1 MNTKGRELLD
11 TEGEE
16 QNTAGQNTPKKQVR
30 VGIIGPSWWV
40 NFWHLPAIQNHPNA
54 LVTAVCGTSARSPEE
69 VAAKYGPDARY
80 YTDVN
85 EMLDNAPLDGVI
97 VCTPNDL
104 HYPSAMAALERGLHV
119 TCEKPLA
126 LSANQARE
134 MAHMA
139 RQRGLVGMTNFP
151 YRDNPC
157 VQALRR
163 LVQEGYIGELL
174 HITGQYN
181 GGFGLSRPP
190 GWRGLRERSGAGILG
205 DLGSH
210 LIDLARYVTR
220 DEFASVCAHS
230 LTVLRNEKSGEY
242 AFKAATDDPI
252 SVASGR
258 NDDSCAWLAQMA
270 SGAQGVFQTSWL
282 AYQGAEGQ
290 HQELDASGTLGRLHF
305 VANHAGTF
313 LRGKRAGQEHWEM
326 IPVEGVVAP
335 GPGVGCDEDYFRPG
349 RLTPTNTTYRWIEAI
364 RQGETG
370 VSPGLFDGLKAQQ
383 VIDAILAASRERRW
397 VDVDQNAV

>member
-1 MNTKGRELLD
+1 MLY
-11 TEGEE
+11 TEDEE
-16 QNTAGQNTPKKQVR
+16 DIPARQNTPKEQVR

-54 LVTAVCGTSARSPEE
+54 YITAVCGESDRDPDE
-69 VAAKYGPDARY
+69 VKTKYGPDARY
-80 YTDVN
+80 YTNVE
-85 EMLDNAPLDGVI
+85 EMLDHAPLDGVI

-104 HYPSAMAALERGLHV
+104 HYPSVLSALERGLHV

-126 LSANQARE
+126 LNARQAQE
-134 MAHMA
+134 MARAA
-139 RQRGLVGMTNFP
+139 RQRGLIGMTDFP

-157 VQALRR
+157 VQAFRR
-163 LVQEGYIGELL
+163 LVKEGYIGELL

-230 LTVLRNEKSGEY
+230 LTVLRNEKLQEY
-242 AFKAATDDPI
+242 AFKTGTDDPI
-252 SVASGR
+252 AIASGR
-258 NDDSCAWLAQMA
+258 NDDSCAWLAQME
-270 SGAQGVFQTSWL
+270 SGAQGVFQSSWL

-290 HQELDASGTLGRLHF
+290 HQEIDACGTLGRLHF
-305 VANHAGTF
+305 VADHAGTF

-335 GPGVGCDEDYFRPG
+335 QASADYDEDYFRPG

-364 RQGETG
+364 RQGKTS
-370 VSPGLFDGLKAQQ
+370 VSPGLWDGLRAQQ
-383 VIDAILAASRERRW
+383 VIDAIVLASRERRW
-397 VDVDQNAV
+397 IDVDRGVA